1 MGKRIGSI
9 IAIVLVLC
17 ITTLVVLNIRI
28 AESSIKT
35 LTETTIEDNLETYKA
50 LIDLK
55 VEQESHRVN
64 RLAEDHMIGELLGNN
79 LGPGGREGELNPEKI
94 VTENLKAEKS
104 IEEIIDNI
112 SIINTKGIIVASAN
126 ESAVG
131 IDVSTREYFQT
142 VMATGEDV
150 IGNNIISKDTG
161 NAVVPI
167 CAPVF
172 NHKGETIGAVSAN
185 IITRLI
191 AQELE
196 ETTILNTTETYPI
209 LFESQGTILAHK
221 DTELIGQTHS
231 DKNLINEIQNHLMEK
246 DNDHIETTEYIS
258 MANNE
263 LREIK
268 FIKLANADWILAIT
282 TDVKE
287 FLKPINKMK
296 RQSVIIGLMTLS
308 IILIVIS
315 LICRWISKSLGEMT
329 DIMRQIACLNLR
341 DIEIRPFMLKVNDEI
356 GVMANATAT
365 TKDKLSEIVRLLI
378 KYAEELD
385 ESADKMSKLSLEVV
399 EDTSRVSEGM
409 EELSASMEEI
419 NASTEEVSSTVDG
432 INENIKAITD
442 SIEASGQVALNMADK
457 AQHLK
462 ADTQKES
469 EHILNSYSNVK
480 NNMQDSIKRSEV
492 IAKVQILVDSIK
504 NITEQTNLLALNA
517 SIEAARA
524 GELGKGFGV
533 VAREIGTLAQQSG
546 DTVQEIEDVIREVL
560 TATTDMKK
568 NAEMSLEFMEKQ
580 IHSNLSTI
588 ENTAETYIED
598 SKQVYEILKSLE
610 ENAEILKSYSENI
623 TMAISGVAEAI
634 AENTSGIVNV
644 VNRSA
649 DIQGK
654 IVVMEEAIE
663 GNREISKEFSNLTDE
678 FTI

>member
-1 MGKRIGSI
+1 M
-9 IAIVLVLC
+9 
-17 ITTLVVLNIRI
+17 
-28 AESSIKT
+28 
-35 LTETTIEDNLETYKA
+35 
-50 LIDLK
+50 
-55 VEQESHRVN
+55 
-64 RLAEDHMIGELLGNN
+64 
-79 LGPGGREGELNPEKI
+79 
-94 VTENLKAEKS
+94 
-104 IEEIIDNI
+104 
-112 SIINTKGIIVASAN
+112 TKGIIVASAN
-126 ESAVG
+126 ENALG
-131 IDVSTREYFQT
+131 IDVSNREYFQT
-142 VMATGEDV
+142 VMSTGEAF
-150 IGNNIISKDTG
+150 IGNSIISKDTG

-172 NHKGETIGAVSAN
+172 SHKGDTIGVVSAT

-191 AQELE
+191 AEELE
-196 ETTILNTTETYPI
+196 GTTILNTTETYPV
-209 LFESQGTILAHK
+209 LFEGQGTILAHK
-221 DTELIGQTHS
+221 NAEMIGQIHS
-231 DKNLINEIQNHLMEK
+231 DKNLINEIQSHLMEK
-246 DNDHIETTEYIS
+246 DNDHIETTEYVS
-258 MANNE
+258 MSSNE
-263 LREIK
+263 LRELK
-268 FIKLANADWILAIT
+268 FIKLDNADWILAIT
-282 TDVKE
+282 TDTKE

-296 RQSVIIGLMTLS
+296 QQSIIIGIMALVIT
-308 IILIVIS
+308 LIVTI
-315 LICRWISKSLGEMT
+315 IIGKWISKSLGEMT
-329 DIMRQIACLNLR
+329 NIIRQIASLNLR
-341 DIEIRPFMLKVNDEI
+341 DIEITPAMLKAKDEI
-356 GVMANATAT
+356 GDMANATT
-365 TKDKLSEIVRLLI
+365 VTKDKLSEMVGLLI
-378 KYAEELD
+378 KYAEELSG
-385 ESADKMSKLSLEVV
+385 SADKMSKLSLEVV
-399 EDTSRVSEGM
+399 GDTSRVSEGM

-469 EHILNSYSNVK
+469 EYILNSYSSVK

-546 DTVQEIEDVIREVL
+546 DTVKEIEDVIREVL

-568 NAEMSLEFMEKQ
+568 NAEISLEFMEKQ

-598 SKQVYEILKSLE
+598 SKQVYDILKSLE

-623 TMAISGVAEAI
+623 TMAVSEVAEAI
-634 AENTSGIVNV
+634 AENTNGIVNI
-644 VNRSA
+644 VNRTA
-649 DIQGK
+649 DIQEK
-654 IVVMEEAIE
+654 TVVMEEVIE
-663 GNREISKEFSNLTDE
+663 GNREISKEFSNLTNE